1 MVWKPE
7 VTVAA
12 VVESDGKFLLVEEHT
27 TEGIRLNQPAGHLE
41 AGESLS
47 AAVSRETLEETAHE
61 FVPKQLT
68 GIYRWSKP
76 DSDLTYLRFA
86 FSGILGKH
94 HADRELD
101 DGIIRAV
108 WLDHSEIAGSVERH
122 RSPLVLR
129 CVEDYLSGRRFG
141 MEALVDYS
149 A

>member
-12 VVESDGKFLLVEEHT
+12 VVESNGKFLLVEEHT

-76 DSDLTYLRFA
+76 DSDRAIPVTVREITDRHGIPGPFLVQILRT
-86 FSGILGKH
+86 L
-94 HADRELD
+94 RT
-101 DGIIRAV
+101 
-108 WLDHSEIAGSVERH
+108 AGT
-122 RSPLVLR
+122 
-129 CVEDYLSGRRFG
+129 
-141 MEALVDYS
+141 ATK
-149 A
+149 